1 MAGVIVYEAPSAC
14 PAESEARDVVGAYL
28 GDGSDATIRVEPRG
42 ASFAGV
48 IALADFRRELTG
60 DDCRA
65 LVRALVLSASLSRR
79 AAPEAPSE
87 PAPASPIRETPET
100 PKPEVKRPEV
110 WLGLEV
116 GARTLVGPPVTPV
129 GALAVAFGT
138 ERAPQPLVRIALERT
153 LVSSIER
160 ITGRTKTLLTAAR
173 VDGCPLQIAAMVAGA
188 PASLAG
194 CAVVEVGALE
204 AGVDGPGARAAETRP
219 WLSAG
224 LAGRPSVALTRSVA
238 IDVILSGFV
247 PLVRDRFVAAAETY
261 RAPSPGGALG
271 VGLRVRFP

>member
-1 MAGVIVYEAPSAC
+1 MVGVIVYEAPSVC
-14 PAESEARDVVGAYL
+14 PAESEARAVVGAYL
-28 GDGSDATIRVEPRG
+28 GEGSDVTIRVEPRG

-48 IALADFRRELTG
+48 IALEDFRRELTG
-60 DDCRA
+60 DDCRS

-79 AAPEAPSE
+79 AAPEAPRE
-87 PAPASPIRETPET
+87 PAPASPLRET
-100 PKPEVKRPEV
+100 PKPEPVTRPEV
-110 WLGLEV
+110 WLGLEA
-116 GARTLVGPPVTPV
+116 GARTLVGPPVAPV
-129 GALAVAFGT
+129 GALVVAFGT

-261 RAPSPGGALG
+261 RAPSLGGAVG

>member
-14 PAESEARDVVGAYL
+14 PAESEARAVVGGYL
-28 GDGSDATIRVEPRG
+28 GEGSDVTLRVEPRG

-48 IALADFRRELTG
+48 IELGDFRRELTG

-79 AAPEAPSE
+79 AAPEAP
-87 PAPASPIRETPET
+87 PAPAVAPPIPEA
-100 PKPEVKRPEV
+100 PKPEPVTRPEV
-110 WLGLEV
+110 WLGLEA
-116 GARTLVGPPVTPV
+116 GARTLVGPPVAPV

-138 ERAPQPLVRIALERT
+138 ERAPQPLVCVAIERT
-153 LVSSIER
+153 TVSSIER
-160 ITGRTKTLLTAAR
+160 ISGRTKTLLTAAR